1 MKNLGAIALQEAFK
15 YLLEQLCTFW
25 CVFVCVPVALTL
37 VTTYAIQKGPLW
49 KPQLSENLY

>member
-49 KPQLSENLY
+49 KLQLSENLY